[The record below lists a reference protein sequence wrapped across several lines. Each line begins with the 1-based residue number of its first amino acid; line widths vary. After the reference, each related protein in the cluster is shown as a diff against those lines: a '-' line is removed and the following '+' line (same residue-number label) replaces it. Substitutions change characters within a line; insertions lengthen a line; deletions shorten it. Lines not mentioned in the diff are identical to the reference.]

1 VESDSHKVAVI
12 GLDGIDLNFIRP
24 LVEMGYM
31 PTLYRLIQEGVSG
44 PLTSTIHPVS
54 APAWESFKT
63 GKNPGKH
70 GVYDFKERVPGS
82 YRRRINVGQHSSSL
96 WRFVSEAHRR
106 VGVINVPRTYPPEPV
121 NGYLVSGMLTPSTAR
136 DFTYPSALLNEL
148 EQVVGKYLIEP
159 EVLYRDQSAH
169 KYLKAIR
176 DLLQVEIQCARY
188 LFRTHPSDL
197 FVKVFTF
204 TDRLLHH
211 IWKYIDPD
219 SADYD
224 RDFHNQVIGLFQKLD
239 TFLGELLQELDTD
252 WTLIVMS
259 DHGFGPIDRIMYV
272 NNWLAQQGYIQFK
285 EDVRSRLR
293 LLMHRTGIGIHSIY
307 SLTKKLSLD
316 KTIALLPQSWQE
328 AGVKVSTLTFD
339 DVDWSRTVAYSF
351 GNFGRIFVNL
361 RGREPMGCVLPGQ
374 EYEEMRERIILD
386 LQQLRDLDGTRIV
399 TGVWRREEI
408 YHGAYLDQAPDLVF
422 TLKDWEYGTAPN
434 YEFASNQILSAP
446 LDNISGNHR
455 LDGML
460 IAWGSQI
467 REKGLVSEMHIT
479 DVAPTILH
487 LMDLPIPSDLDGQ
500 VLRSMF
506 KPGSWSYNRE
516 IKQSEASTSGE
527 KATALSD
534 EDERLISDR
543 LEALGYF

>member
-1 VESDSHKVAVI
+1 
-12 GLDGIDLNFIRP
+12 
-24 LVEMGYM
+24 
-31 PTLYRLIQEGVSG
+31 
-44 PLTSTIHPVS
+44 
-54 APAWESFKT
+54 
-63 GKNPGKH
+63 
-70 GVYDFKERVPGS
+70 
-82 YRRRINVGQHSSSL
+82 
-96 WRFVSEAHRR
+96 
-106 VGVINVPRTYPPEPV
+106 
-121 NGYLVSGMLTPSTAR
+121 
-136 DFTYPSALLNEL
+136 
-148 EQVVGKYLIEP
+148 
-159 EVLYRDQSAH
+159 
-169 KYLKAIR
+169 
-176 DLLQVEIQCARY
+176 
-188 LFRTHPSDL
+188 
-197 FVKVFTF
+197 
-204 TDRLLHH
+204 
-211 IWKYIDPD
+211 
-219 SADYD
+219 
-224 RDFHNQVIGLFQKLD
+224 
-239 TFLGELLQELDTD
+239 
-252 WTLIVMS
+252 
-259 DHGFGPIDRIMYV
+259 MYV

-506 KPGSWSYNRE
+506 K
-516 IKQSEASTSGE
+516 
-527 KATALSD
+527 ATALSD